1 MDFNCISIYYKES
14 LRHKC
19 LRHNLILIVILCI
32 TLIYTENVILM
43 KMYTHWAPLAHSFP
57 CVFKNIFRTRDRCA
71 DRGPSCAVSRAIEE
85 TTTVIALYI
94 HFAYYIY

>member
-1 MDFNCISIYYKES
+1 MDFNYISIYYKES

-19 LRHNLILIVILCI
+19 LRHKLILIVILCI
-32 TLIYTENVILM
+32 TLIYIENVILM

-94 HFAYYIY
+94 HFAYCIY